1 MTAEKAAAKEAAKAE
16 RAKEKVEKAKEKA
29 EKAKAKQ
36 REKAVGECV
45 ERLVKRLEAD
55 QAKEEKAEKAE
66 RAAILKA
73 AADEERA
80 LKVQQAAERKEA
92 EVERKAAEAAQ
103 AATELAA
110 RRTRRAHTGRRR
122 HGDGDARGAYLC
134 RSPCAGAGSRGSLRA
149 LRPVDSPS
157 LGRVTTRRPAPA
169 WLCCA
174 APGRRGSDTH
184 DDIDPKT
191 GRHLILCNFA
201 SCAWLRG
208 YFVSLFKIVET

>member
-1 MTAEKAAAKEAAKAE
+1 M
-16 RAKEKVEKAKEKA
+16 
-29 EKAKAKQ
+29 
-36 REKAVGECV
+36 GECV

-149 LRPVDSPS
+149 LRPLRPVDSPS
-157 LGRVTTRRPAPA
+157 LGRVTARRPAPA

-174 APGRRGSDTH
+174 APGWPGV
-184 DDIDPKT
+184 
-191 GRHLILCNFA
+191 
-201 SCAWLRG
+201 G
-208 YFVSLFKIVET
+208 YT

>member
-1 MTAEKAAAKEAAKAE
+1 
-16 RAKEKVEKAKEKA
+16 
-29 EKAKAKQ
+29 
-36 REKAVGECV
+36 VGECV

-110 RRTRRAHTGRRR
+110 RR
-122 HGDGDARGAYLC
+122 GAYLC

-149 LRPVDSPS
+149 LRPLRPVDSPS
-157 LGRVTTRRPAPA
+157 LGRITARRPAPA

-174 APGRRGSDTH
+174 APGWPGV
-184 DDIDPKT
+184 
-191 GRHLILCNFA
+191 
-201 SCAWLRG
+201 G
-208 YFVSLFKIVET
+208 YT